1 MSVGPTSLWEG
12 TAPRL
17 ERWVGVGLVVVAL
30 ACLAFQ
36 LLVPSVTPSERDF
49 AQAAAVVEQEARPG
63 DVVLLTP
70 WWAERAR
77 LYLPERVPVV
87 GWYGS
92 DGEDLTE
99 HPRIWVLANV
109 KAPRFSWSGFLDV
122 FGARRTEV
130 GSERRFGPL
139 GLRLYTNGRARPV
152 RFSAREALGSAKV
165 YLEGPG
171 GQQACGWNGR
181 SFRCPNGA
189 EVVAEWHELAWQP
202 HRCIRFFPPGGPT
215 RLVAE
220 FSNVPAADMLRLT
233 TGYIWERFGSRAD
246 APTDFGVEVN
256 GDVQSTPIARG
267 LEKVWRVERPNTA
280 AGTVRA
286 WVQAPDSREVC
297 FELTGF
303 GPEGA

>member
-1 MSVGPTSLWEG
+1 MNAWAETAAHLKRWEG
-12 TAPRL
+12 LA
-17 ERWVGVGLVVVAL
+17 LVLVAL
-30 ACLAFQ
+30 ACLGFQ
-36 LLVPSVTPSERDF
+36 LRVPSVNAADADF
-49 AQAAAVVEQEARPG
+49 QQASAVIDQESKPG
-63 DVVLLTP
+63 DVVLLAP

-77 LYLPERVPVV
+77 IFVPEKTPVV

-109 KAPRFSWSGFLDV
+109 NAPRFSWSGFLDA
-122 FGARRTEV
+122 FGSRRTEV
-130 GSERRFGPL
+130 GTERRFGPL
-139 GLRLYTNGRARPV
+139 ALRLYTNGRARPV
-152 RFSAREALGSAKV
+152 RFSAREQLANAKV

-171 GQQACGWNGR
+171 GQQACSWTGR
-181 SFRCPNGA
+181 SFRCPNGG
-189 EVVAEWHELAWQP
+189 EVMAEWHELAWQP
-202 HRCIRFFPPGGPT
+202 HRCVRFFPPGGPT

-220 FSNVPAADMLRLT
+220 FSQVPATDVLRLT
-233 TGYIWERFGSRAD
+233 AGYIWERFGSRTD

-256 GDVQSTPIARG
+256 GQAQVTPVLRG
-267 LEKVWRVERPNTA
+267 MEKVWRVDHPSPA

-286 WVQAPDSREVC
+286 WVQAPDAREVC

>member
-1 MSVGPTSLWEG
+1 MNLWAETAASLKRWEG
-12 TAPRL
+12 L
-17 ERWVGVGLVVVAL
+17 GLVVVAL

-36 LLVPSVTPSERDF
+36 LSVPGVTPSEADF
-49 AQAAAVVEQEARPG
+49 QQAAAAIDQDAKPG

-77 LYLPERVPVV
+77 VFVSEKTPVV

-92 DGEDLTE
+92 DAEDFTE

-109 KAPRFSWSGFLDV
+109 KAPRFSWSGFLEV
-122 FGARRTEV
+122 FGPRRTEV
-130 GSERRFGPL
+130 GDERRFGPL
-139 GLRLYTNGRARPV
+139 AVRLYTNGRARAV
-152 RFSAREALGSAKV
+152 RFSAREALASAKV
-165 YLEGPG
+165 YLEGAG
-171 GQQACGWNGR
+171 GQQPCGWNGR

-189 EVVAEWHELAWQP
+189 EVVTEWHELAWQP

-220 FSNVPAADMLRLT
+220 FSNVPAADVLRLT

-256 GDVQSTPIARG
+256 GDVQTTPIARG